1 MYQPQLKQDSL
12 FNLIKNMTKAEK
24 RNFKLFATRQEANS
38 EALFIALFNVLDSLE
53 VYDETKILKKCLIK
67 KSQLPNM
74 KAHLYRQILVSIR
87 LIDVHHNPVI
97 QLREQI
103 DFAKILYDKGLYK
116 QSIKLLDKCKKQALQ
131 YEQLTIALEIVEFE
145 KEIETLNIT
154 RSGIASADKLSAE
167 TTSLCNKIDN
177 SNLLSNISIQLYG
190 LYLKLGYIRSERDLH
205 LVIQFFKPKLRLYNP
220 DNMGFAEQL
229 HYFQAKMWYSYI
241 QHDFISCFKHSKK
254 VISLFDNRKDLR
266 ALYYDQLMKGYS
278 RYMETLFMTHS
289 YHRLVDTV
297 ELFENTL
304 MEEMRGLNEHAVI
317 LSSLIYYTN
326 KINIHFMEGTFEEGV
341 DLVPKI
347 EQFIERYGIHVDV
360 QHSMSFYYKI
370 GCLYFGKG
378 DFKKSISYL
387 QRIINTK
394 DVNIR
399 RDLQCFAR
407 ILNLIASYEAG
418 EDDNI
423 ESQIRSVFQFIVKMN
438 DMHGVQREMINF
450 LKRLNYIYASD
461 LKKELVKLYEKM
473 KPFEQHPYE
482 RRPFFYLDIISWLES
497 KINNIPVQQIIK
509 QKFKARYGV

>member
-1 MYQPQLKQDSL
+1 
-12 FNLIKNMTKAEK
+12 
-24 RNFKLFATRQEANS
+24 
-38 EALFIALFNVLDSLE
+38 
-53 VYDETKILKKCLIK
+53 
-67 KSQLPNM
+67 
-74 KAHLYRQILVSIR
+74 
-87 LIDVHHNPVI
+87 
-97 QLREQI
+97 
-103 DFAKILYDKGLYK
+103 
-116 QSIKLLDKCKKQALQ
+116 
-131 YEQLTIALEIVEFE
+131 
-145 KEIETLNIT
+145 
-154 RSGIASADKLSAE
+154 
-167 TTSLCNKIDN
+167 
-177 SNLLSNISIQLYG
+177 
-190 LYLKLGYIRSERDLH
+190 
-205 LVIQFFKPKLRLYNP
+205 
-220 DNMGFAEQL
+220 
-229 HYFQAKMWYSYI
+229 
-241 QHDFISCFKHSKK
+241 
-254 VISLFDNRKDLR
+254 
-266 ALYYDQLMKGYS
+266 
-278 RYMETLFMTHS
+278 
-289 YHRLVDTV
+289 
-297 ELFENTL
+297 
-304 MEEMRGLNEHAVI
+304 
-317 LSSLIYYTN
+317 
-326 KINIHFMEGTFEEGV
+326 MEGTFEEGV